1 MSETHILL
9 SSSGEAGQIAAAL
22 STFWLGYLVILA
34 VPGPNL
40 LVVSYVA
47 ATNGLRSALPL
58 ALAIACGAA
67 LLLTI
72 IHALADIAGPGFRE
86 SLSFASAFLLLFSA
100 LRIVRAKVPCAPDS
114 ASVPRRVIPDLLLG
128 LACGFA
134 NPVTAAYFTATLLG
148 GNSLLF
154 APGMAAPLVFGTA
167 ALCGGYAIA
176 AAVLFSRFRIRKHVM
191 QRFTIIKIV
200 TATLMAGYG
209 IVTAGKTF
217 GPALTGI
224 LVHISPLAESAVAA
238 QW

>member
-1 MSETHILL
+1 MSETLTLL
-9 SSSGEAGQIAAAL
+9 VPYGEAGRIAAAL
-22 STFWLGYLVILA
+22 SSFWLGYLIILA

-47 ATNGLRSALPL
+47 ATHGLRSAVPL

-86 SLSFASAFLLLFSA
+86 SLSFANVFLLLFSA
-100 LRIVRAKVPCAPDS
+100 LRIIRAKAPCAPDG
-114 ASVPRRVIPDLLLG
+114 APAPRRVIPDLLLG
-128 LACGFA
+128 LACGFT

-148 GNSLLF
+148 GNNLLF

-176 AAVLFSRFRIRKHVM
+176 AAVLFSHFGIRKHVM
-191 QRFTIIKIV
+191 QQFTIIKIV

-209 IVTAGKTF
+209 IATAGKTF
-217 GPALTGI
+217 GPVFSGI
-224 LVHISPLAESAVAA
+224 IVHISPLAEAAVAA
-238 QW
+238 QL